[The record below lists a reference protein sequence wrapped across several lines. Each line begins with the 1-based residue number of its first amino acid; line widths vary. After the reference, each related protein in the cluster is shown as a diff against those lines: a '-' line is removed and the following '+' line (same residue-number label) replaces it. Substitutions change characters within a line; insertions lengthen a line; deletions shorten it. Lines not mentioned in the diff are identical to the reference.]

1 MTTLAPRDAKELQQ
15 AVEWA
20 LNEGVTLDV
29 RGGGSKISL
38 GRPMTC
44 DQVLGLAGL
53 SGIVDY
59 APEELVITLRAGTPL
74 RDTMCTWS
82 VRSRSTNR

>member
-29 RGGGSKISL
+29 RGGGSKLQL
-38 GRPMTC
+38 GKTMKC
-44 DQVLGLAGL
+44 DQVLDL
-53 SGIVDY
+53 
-59 APEELVITLRAGTPL
+59 
-74 RDTMCTWS
+74 
-82 VRSRSTNR
+82 